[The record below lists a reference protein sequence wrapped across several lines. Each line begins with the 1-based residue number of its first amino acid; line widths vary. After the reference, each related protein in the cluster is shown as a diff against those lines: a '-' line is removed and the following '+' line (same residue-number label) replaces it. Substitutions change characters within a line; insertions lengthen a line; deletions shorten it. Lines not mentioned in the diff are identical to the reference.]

1 MATQTDKTTDELK
14 AEVRELR
21 ADMGKIVESLKRLGN
36 GQVENAAERFREY
49 TQQGQEQLK
58 RAGSAVAERVET
70 RPGTSLAIAFVGGL
84 MVGVLLSRRG
94 H

>member
-1 MATQTDKTTDELK
+1 MVTQTDKVTEDLK

-21 ADMGKIVESLKRLGN
+21 ADMGKIAESLKRLGN
-36 GQVENAAERFREY
+36 GQVENAAERVREF
-49 TQQGQEQLK
+49 THQGQEQLK
-58 RAGSAVAERVET
+58 RAGSAVAEQVET
-70 RPGTSLAIAFVGGL
+70 RPGTSLAVAFVGGL